1 MEYKYST
8 DVVIKALEAYLADNK
23 KPEDDD
29 IDIDYEDMFR
39 IYETLVRIST
49 PPQAVILNEF
59 ELDILYKY
67 L

>member
-8 DVVIKALEAYLADNK
+8 EVVIKAIEAYLSDNK

-29 IDIDYEDMFR
+29 IDLDYEEMFR

>member
-8 DVVIKALEAYLADNK
+8 EVVIKAIEAYLSDNK
-23 KPEDDD
+23 KQEDD
-29 IDIDYEDMFR
+29 IDLDYEEMFR
-39 IYETLVRIST
+39 IYETLVRVST

-59 ELDILYKY
+59 ELDLLYKY

>member
-8 DVVIKALEAYLADNK
+8 EVVIKAIEAYLADNK
-23 KPEDDD
+23 KPENDD

-39 IYETLVRIST
+39 IYETLVRVST

>member
-8 DVVIKALEAYLADNK
+8 DVVIKALEAYLSDNK
-23 KPEDDD
+23 KQEDD
-29 IDIDYEDMFR
+29 IDLDYEEMFR